1 MAAPFECPWAE
12 YGANMFQEFFSGAP
26 FVLCD
31 DVIQIVLGIH
41 CFIFAGVESRDVL
54 YPPLSILFSSFLLA

>member
-1 MAAPFECPWAE
+1 
-12 YGANMFQEFFSGAP
+12 MFQEFFSGAP